1 MTSGASPSILSKGFF
16 WFLSCFQREGFKEF
30 KWFKWFKGSAPS
42 YPSFLPADTGF
53 SLVTNTICAATSSAV
68 IRQEEM
74 PRRL

>member
-1 MTSGASPSILSKGFF
+1 MLPVRGER
-16 WFLSCFQREGFKEF
+16 REGFKEF
-30 KWFKWFKGSAPS
+30 KWFKWFKEFKWFKGSASS

-53 SLVTNTICAATSSAV
+53 SLVTNTVCAATSSAV